1 MKIDV
6 DELRQDMLDE
16 AGTAMMGG
24 FPAAM
29 LDVSDI
35 EDMAPEELL
44 ERAEREGIDLERYEA
59 DEY

>member
-16 AGTAMMGG
+16 AGTAMMDG

-44 ERAEREGIDLERYEA
+44 ERAEREGFDLERSEA